1 MRFAGSDSAMQSLF
15 GNMSKNT
22 PGVLEDLGTK
32 TRSSTRNAVTEGQF
46 NIDKAKIDAEAIKE
60 GAQIQASAIRSQNQS
75 NMMGDIFGAVGSIA
89 GGLGSMGGG
98 GGGGGFG
105 SFGSGAFGSKGYAGQ
120 GDKYSG
126 AFSSGQTSPFNF
138 SQGMNF
144 KM

>member
-60 GAQIQASAIRSQNQS
+60 GAQIKADAIRSQNQS

-98 GGGGGFG
+98 GGEGFG
-105 SFGSGAFGSKGYAGQ
+105 SFGSGAFGSGGYGDI

-126 AFSSGQTSPFNF
+126 AFTSGQKSPFSF
-138 SQGMNF
+138 AQGMNF